1 MKAKSKLP
9 QKEYLGTNLLEVCN
23 LVETRISHE
32 LNLINHRISWLA
44 TSQSFL
50 FLAVATLLSPT
61 NELVKHATLAF
72 LFAVPIVG
80 LVLCFLVFRGVNAAL
95 KVLADHLLPERVA
108 LVEQLNQLAGTTL
121 NTLGPERLTN
131 SIGALPA
138 RWIPITFIASW
149 IIVLGILVWYVAV

>member
-9 QKEYLGTNLLEVCN
+9 QEEYLGTNLLEVCN
-23 LVETRISHE
+23 LLETQIGHE

-50 FLAVATLLSPT
+50 FLAVATLLSTT
-61 NELVKHATLAF
+61 NVLIKHATLAF

-80 LVLCFLVFRGVNAAL
+80 LVLCFLVRVGVNAAL
-95 KVLADHLLPERVA
+95 EVLADDLLPKRAA
-108 LVEQLNQLAGTTL
+108 LVAQLNQLAGTTL
-121 NTLGPERLTN
+121 KPLGPERLTN
-131 SIGALPA
+131 YSGTLPA
-138 RWIPITFIASW
+138 RWIPITLIASW